1 MMEEPVAKASENS
14 TKPNS
19 AVAQSVRSALSRER
33 CIPRMA
39 AWARNSRMK
48 SRSAT
53 ASMLFGLGA
62 ANPRSRASA
71 SRSMGKALPVARQ
84 HEHVRQQVMGEQ
96 DRLSALQVRIPGHPA
111 VQVLFRASEQRSLDV
126 GDAVIHVAEDV
137 AEIEPLVQRDL
148 VVAGAARMEL
158 AAHRARQL
166 DEPPLDVHVDV
177 FELLPEGERA
187 AFELGADGLQPR
199 EH

>member
-1 MMEEPVAKASENS
+1 
-14 TKPNS
+14 
-19 AVAQSVRSALSRER
+19 
-33 CIPRMA
+33 
-39 AWARNSRMK
+39 
-48 SRSAT
+48 
-53 ASMLFGLGA
+53 
-62 ANPRSRASA
+62 
-71 SRSMGKALPVARQ
+71 
-84 HEHVRQQVMGEQ
+84 MGEQ

-199 EH
+199 EQGRELVLADELRPAERPGPRRAAFEVIGPEAAIEGE